1 MIRPS
6 AQLRGGAAGR
16 CCLRPAAV
24 EDGHES
30 VCTSCGTVLEERR
43 PDAGPDRPERAE
55 SGVQAARVRAGCE
68 AAVGTRDVSPR
79 SIMRSKKY
87 RRILEGARDPFE
99 AALRRA
105 CGMLSLPP
113 ACCGRA
119 AHLARAARA
128 RCGRTAPVRRACVAY
143 FAIYKA
149 CAEYGIRSTEDDM
162 AGAVRAAFSVK
173 RRFRPRRAV
182 FAVESILVESGG
194 LEGVLGADAAGPAG
208 PAGPAG
214 AGAACLRRIAS
225 EPLRRSALRLS
236 DQGTPLEAAVEMAM
250 RFELIGGGGGVL
262 HAAPAGRAPP
272 AAAAA
277 ATPAASATATAAA
290 AVPA

>member
-1 MIRPS
+1 MIEPR
-6 AQLRGGAAGR
+6 AR
-16 CCLRPAAV
+16 CCLRPAVV

-30 VCTSCGTVLEERR
+30 VCTSCGTVHEERR

-55 SGVQAARVRAGCE
+55 SGVQAARLRPGDE

-79 SIMRSKKY
+79 SVVRSKKY
-87 RRILEGARDPFE
+87 RRILEGTRDPFE

-105 CGMLSLPP
+105 CGMLSLTP

-128 RCGRTAPVRRACVAY
+128 RCARTAPVRRACVAY

-149 CAEYGIRSTEDDM
+149 CSEHGMRIAEADM
-162 AGAVRAAFSVK
+162 AGAVCAAFAVR

-194 LEGVLGADAAGPAG
+194 LEEVLGAGPGGLDGG
-208 PAGPAG
+208 PGGGP
-214 AGAACLRRIAS
+214 ACLRRIGS

-236 DQGTPLEAAVEMAM
+236 DSGTPLGAAVEMAM
-250 RFELIGGGGGVL
+250 RLELIGDGGAPGAGARGGMRP
-262 HAAPAGRAPP
+262 AAPGLPLPARPAPAP
-272 AAAAA
+272 V
-277 ATPAASATATAAA
+277 A
-290 AVPA
+290 AVRA